1 MREILETQRK
11 HIINTVKRIEKMD
24 PDQLRFDFGDD
35 DDELLQ
41 LDANKRYWSKRL
53 EILHDELKTEPRR
66 IQDLYSVMARRVE
79 PVGLVYLWPVT
90 G

>member
-1 MREILETQRK
+1 MSRC
-11 HIINTVKRIEKMD
+11 HPN
-24 PDQLRFDFGDD
+24 QLRLDFGEDE
-35 DDELLQ
+35 DELLQ

-53 EILHDELKTEPRR
+53 EQLRDELKTEPER
-66 IQDLYSVMARRVE
+66 IQSLYSVMARRVE